1 MNTLGS
7 RPLPGRGK
15 SNEPLVLK
23 GRWLGGS
30 YQARKVRPACCPRFN
45 AVPCLFSGEIQ
56 TQERDESRAAA
67 EALTVPEDAG
77 RPAVSSP
84 APPSNANQHSD
95 FHHPPVPQPLSEE
108 VNTVGGREITQLTDG
123 QEATD
128 LEEVPREAPTEEQ
141 RCEPQPSPS
150 SLSQEEC
157 IVTLQDHL
165 PSMQPEVKATS
176 TGGDRGISEGGDTR
190 STVQT

>member
-1 MNTLGS
+1 MS
-7 RPLPGRGK
+7 HWF
-15 SNEPLVLK
+15 LK
-23 GRWLGGS
+23 ALGRWLGGS

-56 TQERDESRAAA
+56 KQERDERRAAA

-77 RPAVSSP
+77 KPAVSAP

-95 FHHPPVPQPLSEE
+95 FHHPPVPQLLSEE
-108 VNTVGGREITQLTDG
+108 VNTVGGREIIQLPDG
-123 QEATD
+123 QEAAD

-141 RCEPQPSPS
+141 RCDPELSRS
-150 SLSQEEC
+150 SLASQEDA

-176 TGGDRGISEGGDTR
+176 AGGDRGISEGGDTR